1 MERRVRRFVI
11 ELYKD
16 LLLAGSGIE
25 GIEGSWDE
33 GMRRARQSTYKAW
46 SLKGRLDREM
56 DQASTEFRQAGS
68 VREEQ
73 SRSSS
78 GGVCL
83 DKTSPVIVYRPR
95 LLIGDVRS
103 DIA

>member
-1 MERRVRRFVI
+1 MARSGQWNEGSEFVI

-56 DQASTEFRQAGS
+56 DQASTEFRQAIGTRRAN
-68 VREEQ
+68 REAPRAACAWIKPV
-73 SRSSS
+73 RSSS
-78 GGVCL
+78 IDL
-83 DKTSPVIVYRPR
+83 DF
-95 LLIGDVRS
+95 
-103 DIA
+103 